1 MKFTSKYYFL
11 LILLILSNFIFINCD
26 DKKEEGKD
34 EEVVDGFTKEDR
46 ELLKKNEEK
55 FNFNV
60 EVTRMMDIIIN
71 SLYTNK
77 EVFIRELISNA
88 SDACDKARFLA
99 VQNPDYLGD
108 NKELKIIVETDRATK
123 TFSITDTGVGMTK
136 NDLVKNLGTI
146 AKSGTTS
153 FIEAISKGNALNLI
167 GQFGVGFYSTYLVS
181 NKVVVT
187 SKHADDNQHVWVST
201 AGSSF
206 TVSRDPRGNT
216 LGRGTKITLYL
227 KEDSVEFCETDTV
240 KKNIKKYSEFID
252 YPIYMKINKTYTEEE
267 ETDEYENETDTS
279 AVNDT
284 KKEDEEKK
292 DNKTDDLEIKD
303 EDEEKKKETRKKKT
317 KTVTKWKWDYELIN
331 ENKPIW
337 LRDKKE
343 ITKEEYVKFYKA
355 LSKDSEEPLAYDH
368 GKLEGEV
375 NFRYILFI
383 PGKRPYDLY
392 DNYYGKSSS
401 LKLYV
406 RRVLVSEQFEDLM
419 PRYLNFIKGVV
430 DSDDLPLNVSRES
443 LQQIKMIKVMS
454 NKLVKAS
461 IQLMIKLAV
470 EKEEDEDEDDDDED
484 DEDDEEN
491 ETEAKNET
499 EEAKAEN
506 ETKSEDDEEDDE
518 KEEKEE
524 KKKDTKFNKFFEN
537 YGKNIKLGVIEDIQN
552 RNKLAKLL
560 RFYSTHNIDELTS
573 FDEYVKR
580 MKPKQEQIYF
590 LAGEDKAAAAK
601 SPLIQKILEKGG
613 EVFILDDPIDEFCLQ
628 NLGEYEKKKLK
639 NVAKGEFKL
648 WEEDEELQKKKE
660 KKIEKDFK
668 PLIEW
673 WKKLLGPKVE
683 NIIVSQ
689 RLTDSP
695 CIMVGTEHGYSA
707 SMERIQKAQAFAQ
720 QDKITAQFLYAR
732 KTLEINPNHPAI
744 KALKDLVGTSDKV
757 SEDVED
763 TAMLL
768 FENAMLETGYSL
780 PDPHAFGL
788 RMEKVLKFN
797 LGLSRDEKVSPYE
810 VVLDDSDDED
820 DEKKDDDDDDDD
832 DDDKK
837 DKKDE
842 KKDEKKEE
850 KTEEKKEEKTEEK
863 KEEKT
868 EEKTE
873 EKKEEKK
880 DEDL

>member
-1 MKFTSKYYFL
+1 MKSLSKFYFL
-11 LILLILSNFIFINCD
+11 FFTLLFANLLFVTCE
-26 DKKEEGKD
+26 DKKPED
-34 EEVVDGFTKEDR
+34 EVEADGFTKEDR

-99 VQNPDYLGD
+99 VQNPDYFGE
-108 NKELKIIVETDRATK
+108 NKELKIIIETDRNSK

-153 FIEAISKGNALNLI
+153 FIEAISKGNSLNLI

-187 SKHADDNQHVWVST
+187 SKNADDSQHVWVST

-206 TVSRDPRGNT
+206 TVSKDPRGDT

-227 KEDSVEFCETDTV
+227 KEDSVEFCETETV

-267 ETDEYENETDTS
+267 EVDEPDNETDTT
-279 AVNDT
+279 AA
-284 KKEDEEKK
+284 EEKTEDK
-292 DNKTDDLEIKD
+292 DKDKNKTEDLEIKD
-303 EDEEKKKETRKKKT
+303 EDEEKKKEKKKKT
-317 KTVTKWKWDYELIN
+317 KSVTKWKWDYELIN

-343 ITKEEYVKFYKA
+343 ITREEYIKFYKA
-355 LSKDSEEPLAYDH
+355 LTKDSEDPLAYEH

-383 PGKRPYDLY
+383 PGRRPHDLY

-430 DSDDLPLNVSRES
+430 DSDDLPLNVSREA
-443 LQQIKMIKVMS
+443 LQQYKMIKVMS

-461 IQLMIKLAV
+461 IQLMIKLSV

-484 DEDDEEN
+484 DEEEN
-491 ETEAKNET
+491 ETESKNET
-499 EEAKAEN
+499 EAKAEN
-506 ETKSEDDEEDDE
+506 DTKADEDDEDED
-518 KEEKEE
+518 KEEKDE
-524 KKKDTKFNKFFEN
+524 KKKTTKYMKFFEN

-580 MKPKQEQIYF
+580 MKPKQEQIYY
-590 LAGEDKAAAAK
+590 LAGEDKTAEVK

-613 EVFILDDPIDEFCLQ
+613 EVLILEDPIDEFCLQ

-639 NVAKGEFKL
+639 
-648 WEEDEELQKKKE
+648 
-660 KKIEKDFK
+660 
-668 PLIEW
+668 
-673 WKKLLGPKVE
+673 
-683 NIIVSQ
+683 
-689 RLTDSP
+689 
-695 CIMVGTEHGYSA
+695 
-707 SMERIQKAQAFAQ
+707 
-720 QDKITAQFLYAR
+720 
-732 KTLEINPNHPAI
+732 KT
-744 KALKDLVGTSDKV
+744 S
-757 SEDVED
+757 
-763 TAMLL
+763 
-768 FENAMLETGYSL
+768 
-780 PDPHAFGL
+780 
-788 RMEKVLKFN
+788 N
-797 LGLSRDEKVSPYE
+797 L
-810 VVLDDSDDED
+810 
-820 DEKKDDDDDDDD
+820 
-832 DDDKK
+832 
-837 DKKDE
+837 
-842 KKDEKKEE
+842 
-850 KTEEKKEEKTEEK
+850 
-863 KEEKT
+863 
-868 EEKTE
+868 
-873 EKKEEKK
+873 
-880 DEDL
+880 

>member
-267 ETDEYENETDTS
+267 ETDEYENETDTT
-279 AVNDT
+279 AVNET
-284 KKEDEEKK
+284 EKEEKK
-292 DNKTDDLEIKD
+292 DNKSDDLEIKD
-303 EDEEKKKETRKKKT
+303 EDEKKKKETRKKKT
-317 KTVTKWKWDYELIN
+317 KTVTKWKWDYESIN

-355 LSKDSEEPLAYDH
+355 LTKDSEEPLAYDH

-850 KTEEKKEEKTEEK
+850 KTEEKKEEK
-863 KEEKT
+863 
-868 EEKTE
+868 
-873 EKKEEKK
+873 K

>member
-1 MKFTSKYYFL
+1 
-11 LILLILSNFIFINCD
+11 
-26 DKKEEGKD
+26 
-34 EEVVDGFTKEDR
+34 
-46 ELLKKNEEK
+46 
-55 FNFNV
+55 
-60 EVTRMMDIIIN
+60 
-71 SLYTNK
+71 
-77 EVFIRELISNA
+77 
-88 SDACDKARFLA
+88 
-99 VQNPDYLGD
+99 
-108 NKELKIIVETDRATK
+108 
-123 TFSITDTGVGMTK
+123 
-136 NDLVKNLGTI
+136 
-146 AKSGTTS
+146 
-153 FIEAISKGNALNLI
+153 
-167 GQFGVGFYSTYLVS
+167 
-181 NKVVVT
+181 
-187 SKHADDNQHVWVST
+187 
-201 AGSSF
+201 
-206 TVSRDPRGNT
+206 
-216 LGRGTKITLYL
+216 
-227 KEDSVEFCETDTV
+227 
-240 KKNIKKYSEFID
+240 
-252 YPIYMKINKTYTEEE
+252 
-267 ETDEYENETDTS
+267 
-279 AVNDT
+279 
-284 KKEDEEKK
+284 
-292 DNKTDDLEIKD
+292 
-303 EDEEKKKETRKKKT
+303 
-317 KTVTKWKWDYELIN
+317 
-331 ENKPIW
+331 
-337 LRDKKE
+337 
-343 ITKEEYVKFYKA
+343 
-355 LSKDSEEPLAYDH
+355 
-368 GKLEGEV
+368 
-375 NFRYILFI
+375 
-383 PGKRPYDLY
+383 
-392 DNYYGKSSS
+392 
-401 LKLYV
+401 
-406 RRVLVSEQFEDLM
+406 M

-499 EEAKAEN
+499 EETKAEN

-590 LAGEDKAAAAK
+590 LAGEDKAAVSK

-613 EVFILDDPIDEFCLQ
+613 EVLILDDPIDEFCLQ

-744 KALKDLVGTSDKV
+744 KQLKEQVGTSDKV

-768 FENAMLETGYSL
+768 FESAMLESGYSL
-780 PDPHAFGL
+780 PDPHAFGQ

-810 VVLDDSDDED
+810 VVLDDNDDED

-837 DKKDE
+837 DKKDD

-850 KTEEKKEEKTEEK
+850 KTEEKKED
-863 KEEKT
+863 KT

-873 EKKEEKK
+873 EKKDEKK

>member
-267 ETDEYENETDTS
+267 ETDEYENETDTT
-279 AVNDT
+279 AVNET
-284 KKEDEEKK
+284 QKEEAKK

-303 EDEEKKKETRKKKT
+303 EDEEKKKERKKKT
-317 KTVTKWKWDYELIN
+317 RSVTKWKWDYELIN

-355 LSKDSEEPLAYDH
+355 LTKDSEEPLAYDH

-613 EVFILDDPIDEFCLQ
+613 EVLILDDPIDEFCLQ

>member
-292 DNKTDDLEIKD
+292 DNKTDDLENKD
-303 EDEEKKKETRKKKT
+303 EDEEKKKEKKKKKT

-355 LSKDSEEPLAYDH
+355 LTKDSEEPLAYDH

>member
-1 MKFTSKYYFL
+1 MRLYSQINSL
-11 LILLILSNFIFINCD
+11 LILFLILNFVFISCD
-26 DKKEEGKD
+26 EQKSDDSKKED
-34 EEVVDGFTKEDR
+34 IVDGFTKEDR

-99 VQNPDYLGD
+99 VQNPDYLND
-108 NKELKIIVETDRATK
+108 NKELKIIIETNRNSK
-123 TFSITDTGVGMTK
+123 TFTITDTGVGMTK

-153 FIEAISKGNALNLI
+153 FIEAISKGNSLNLI

-187 SKHADDNQHVWVST
+187 SKNNEDNQHVWVST

-206 TVSRDPRGNT
+206 TVSKDPRGNT

-267 ETDEYENETDTS
+267 ETDEWENETDIT

-284 KKEDEEKK
+284 NKEEEEK
-292 DNKTDDLEIKD
+292 DNNKTDELEIKD
-303 EDEEKKKETRKKKT
+303 EEEEKKKEKRKKKT
-317 KTVTKWKWDYELIN
+317 KSVTKWKWDYELIN

-343 ITKEEYVKFYKA
+343 ITKEEYIKFYKA
-355 LSKDSEEPLAYDH
+355 LTKDSEDPLAYEH

-383 PGKRPYDLY
+383 PGKRPHDLY

-430 DSDDLPLNVSRES
+430 DSDDLPLNVSREA

-461 IQLMIKLAV
+461 IQIMIKLAV
-470 EKEEDEDEDDDDED
+470 EKEEEEDEDDED
-484 DEDDEEN
+484 DEDDEEENETESKN
-491 ETEAKNET
+491 ETEAKT
-499 EEAKAEN
+499 EN
-506 ETKSEDDEEDDE
+506 ETKSEDDDEEDDE
-518 KEEKEE
+518 TEEKEE
-524 KKKDTKFNKFFEN
+524 KKKDTKYKKFFDN

-573 FDEYVKR
+573 FDEYIKR
-580 MKPKQEQIYF
+580 MKPKQEQIYY
-590 LAGEDKAAAAK
+590 LAGEDKTAAAK

-613 EVFILDDPIDEFCLQ
+613 EVLILDDPIDEFCLQ
-628 NLGEYEKKKLK
+628 NLAEYEKKKLK

-648 WEEDEELQKKKE
+648 WEEDDEELQKKKE
-660 KKIEKDFK
+660 KKIAKDFK

-683 NIIVSQ
+683 NVIVSQ

-707 SMERIQKAQAFAQ
+707 SMVRIQRAQAFGK
-720 QDKITAQFLYAR
+720 QDKITEQFLYAR

-744 KALKDLVGTSDKV
+744 KQLKEQFGSSEKV
-757 SEDVED
+757 SEDFED
-763 TAMLL
+763 IAMLL
-768 FENAMLETGYSL
+768 FENAMLESGYSL
-780 PDPHAFGL
+780 PDPHAFGQ
-788 RMEKVLKFN
+788 RMEKALKFN

-810 VVLDDSDDED
+810 VVLDDNDDED
-820 DEKKDDDDDDDD
+820 DDKKDDDKDDDDDDE

-837 DKKDE
+837 DKKDD
-842 KKDEKKEE
+842 KKNDIKD
-850 KTEEKKEEKTEEK
+850 
-863 KEEKT
+863 
-868 EEKTE
+868 E

-880 DEDL
+880 DQKKTEES

>member
-1 MKFTSKYYFL
+1 MKSLSKFYFL
-11 LILLILSNFIFINCD
+11 FLTLLFANIILISCE
-26 DKKEEGKD
+26 DKKPEDEG
-34 EEVVDGFTKEDR
+34 EVDGFTKEDR

-99 VQNPDYLGD
+99 VQNPDYLGE
-108 NKELKIIVETDRATK
+108 NKELKIIIETDRNSK
-123 TFSITDTGVGMTK
+123 TFMITDTGVGMTK

-187 SKHADDNQHVWVST
+187 SKNADDSQHVWVST

-206 TVSRDPRGNT
+206 TVSKDPRGDT

-227 KEDSVEFCETDTV
+227 KEDSVEFCETETV

-267 ETDEYENETDTS
+267 EIDEPENETETS
-279 AVNDT
+279 TAT
-284 KKEDEEKK
+284 EEKSEDK
-292 DNKTDDLEIKD
+292 NKTEDLEIKD

-343 ITKEEYVKFYKA
+343 ITREEYVKFYKA
-355 LSKDSEEPLAYDH
+355 LTKDSEDPLAYEH

-499 EEAKAEN
+499 EETKAEN

-590 LAGEDKAAAAK
+590 LAGEDKAAVSK
-601 SPLIQKILEKGG
+601 SPLIQKIL
-613 EVFILDDPIDEFCLQ
+613 
-628 NLGEYEKKKLK
+628 
-639 NVAKGEFKL
+639 
-648 WEEDEELQKKKE
+648 
-660 KKIEKDFK
+660 
-668 PLIEW
+668 
-673 WKKLLGPKVE
+673 
-683 NIIVSQ
+683 
-689 RLTDSP
+689 
-695 CIMVGTEHGYSA
+695 
-707 SMERIQKAQAFAQ
+707 
-720 QDKITAQFLYAR
+720 
-732 KTLEINPNHPAI
+732 
-744 KALKDLVGTSDKV
+744 
-757 SEDVED
+757 
-763 TAMLL
+763 
-768 FENAMLETGYSL
+768 
-780 PDPHAFGL
+780 
-788 RMEKVLKFN
+788 
-797 LGLSRDEKVSPYE
+797 
-810 VVLDDSDDED
+810 
-820 DEKKDDDDDDDD
+820 
-832 DDDKK
+832 
-837 DKKDE
+837 
-842 KKDEKKEE
+842 
-850 KTEEKKEEKTEEK
+850 
-863 KEEKT
+863 
-868 EEKTE
+868 
-873 EKKEEKK
+873 
-880 DEDL
+880 

>member
-1 MKFTSKYYFL
+1 MKFIPKYYLL
-11 LILLILSNFIFINCD
+11 LILIILSNFIAINCD
-26 DKKEEGKD
+26 DKKDEATEESA
-34 EEVVDGFTKEDR
+34 DGFTKEDR

-99 VQNPDYLGD
+99 VQNPDYFGE
-108 NKELKIIVETDRATK
+108 NKELKIIIETDRASK

-153 FIEAISKGNALNLI
+153 FIEAISKGNSLNLI

-187 SKHADDNQHVWVST
+187 SKNADDNQHVWVST

-206 TVSRDPRGNT
+206 TVAKDPRGNT
-216 LGRGTKITLYL
+216 LGRGTKITLFL

-267 ETDEYENETDTS
+267 EIDEPENETETTS
-279 AVNDT
+279 VNET
-284 KKEDEEKK
+284 KK

-303 EDEEKKKETRKKKT
+303 EDEEKKKEKKKKT
-317 KTVTKWKWDYELIN
+317 KSITKWKWDYELIN

-355 LSKDSEEPLAYDH
+355 LTKDSEEPLAYEH

-430 DSDDLPLNVSRES
+430 DSDDLPLNVSREA
-443 LQQIKMIKVMS
+443 LQQYKMIKVMS

-461 IQLMIKLAV
+461 IQIMIKLAV
-470 EKEEDEDEDDDDED
+470 EKEEDEDDDDED
-484 DEDDEEN
+484 DEDDEEDN
-491 ETEAKNET
+491 ETDSKNET
-499 EEAKAEN
+499 ETKAEN
-506 ETKSEDDEEDDE
+506 DTKSDDEEDDE
-518 KEEKEE
+518 KEEKTE
-524 KKKDTKFNKFFEN
+524 KKKDTKYMKFFEN
-537 YGKNIKLGVIEDIQN
+537 YGKNIKLGIIEDIQN

-573 FDEYVKR
+573 FDEYIKR
-580 MKPKQEQIYF
+580 MKPKQEQIYY
-590 LAGEDKAAAAK
+590 LAGEDKTAISK

-613 EVFILDDPIDEFCLQ
+613 EVFVLDDPIDEFCLQ

-673 WKKLLGPKVE
+673 WKKLLGAKVE

-689 RLTDSP
+689 RLVDSP
-695 CIMVGTEHGYSA
+695 CIMIGTEHGYSA
-707 SMERIQKAQAFAQ
+707 SMERIQKAQAFAN

-732 KTLEINPNHPAI
+732 KTMEINPNHPAI
-744 KALKDLVGTSDKV
+744 KTLKEQVGTADKV

-768 FENAMLETGYSL
+768 FESAMLESGYSL
-780 PDPHAFGL
+780 PDPHAFGV
-788 RMEKVLKFN
+788 RMEKVLKYN

-810 VVLDDSDDED
+810 VVLDDSDDD
-820 DEKKDDDDDDDD
+820 DDDKKDDDDDKD

-837 DKKDE
+837 DDDKKDDDKKDD
-842 KKDEKKEE
+842 KKDEKKED
-850 KTEEKKEEKTEEK
+850 KKDEKKEDKKDEK
-863 KEEKT
+863 KEDK
-868 EEKTE
+868 KD
-873 EKKEEKK
+873 EKKEDKK
-880 DEDL
+880 DDKKDGNKEDL

>member
-1 MKFTSKYYFL
+1 MKLFSKFNSL
-11 LILLILSNFIFINCD
+11 LLLLLLLNFAFISCD
-26 DKKEEGKD
+26 DQKAD
-34 EEVVDGFTKEDR
+34 EAKNEDTVDGFTKEDR

-77 EVFIRELISNA
+77 EVFIRELISNS

-108 NKELKIIVETDRATK
+108 NKELKIIIETDRNSK

-153 FIEAISKGNALNLI
+153 FIEAISKGNSLNLI

-187 SKHADDNQHVWVST
+187 SKNVDDNQHVWVST

-267 ETDEYENETDTS
+267 ETDEYENETDTTS
-279 AVNDT
+279 VNET
-284 KKEDEEKK
+284 QKEEDEEKK

-303 EDEEKKKETRKKKT
+303 EDEEKKKDKRKKKT
-317 KTVTKWKWDYELIN
+317 KSVTKWKWDYELIN

-355 LSKDSEEPLAYDH
+355 LTKDSEDPLAYEH

-430 DSDDLPLNVSRES
+430 DSDDLPLNVSREA

-461 IQLMIKLAV
+461 IQIMIKLAV
-470 EKEEDEDEDDDDED
+470 EKEEDED
-484 DEDDEEN
+484 
-491 ETEAKNET
+491 
-499 EEAKAEN
+499 
-506 ETKSEDDEEDDE
+506 
-518 KEEKEE
+518 
-524 KKKDTKFNKFFEN
+524 
-537 YGKNIKLGVIEDIQN
+537 
-552 RNKLAKLL
+552 
-560 RFYSTHNIDELTS
+560 
-573 FDEYVKR
+573 
-580 MKPKQEQIYF
+580 
-590 LAGEDKAAAAK
+590 
-601 SPLIQKILEKGG
+601 
-613 EVFILDDPIDEFCLQ
+613 
-628 NLGEYEKKKLK
+628 
-639 NVAKGEFKL
+639 
-648 WEEDEELQKKKE
+648 
-660 KKIEKDFK
+660 
-668 PLIEW
+668 
-673 WKKLLGPKVE
+673 
-683 NIIVSQ
+683 
-689 RLTDSP
+689 
-695 CIMVGTEHGYSA
+695 
-707 SMERIQKAQAFAQ
+707 
-720 QDKITAQFLYAR
+720 
-732 KTLEINPNHPAI
+732 
-744 KALKDLVGTSDKV
+744 
-757 SEDVED
+757 
-763 TAMLL
+763 
-768 FENAMLETGYSL
+768 
-780 PDPHAFGL
+780 
-788 RMEKVLKFN
+788 
-797 LGLSRDEKVSPYE
+797 
-810 VVLDDSDDED
+810 
-820 DEKKDDDDDDDD
+820 
-832 DDDKK
+832 
-837 DKKDE
+837 
-842 KKDEKKEE
+842 
-850 KTEEKKEEKTEEK
+850 
-863 KEEKT
+863 
-868 EEKTE
+868 
-873 EKKEEKK
+873 
-880 DEDL
+880 

>member
-292 DNKTDDLEIKD
+292 KD
-303 EDEEKKKETRKKKT
+303 KRKKKT
-317 KTVTKWKWDYELIN
+317 KSVTKWKWDYELIN

-355 LSKDSEEPLAYDH
+355 LTKDSEEPLAYDH

>member
-1 MKFTSKYYFL
+1 MKSLSKFYFL
-11 LILLILSNFIFINCD
+11 FLTLLFANLLFVTCE
-26 DKKEEGKD
+26 DKKPED
-34 EEVVDGFTKEDR
+34 EVEADGFTKEDR

-99 VQNPDYLGD
+99 VQNPDYFGE
-108 NKELKIIVETDRATK
+108 NKELKIIIETDRNSK

-153 FIEAISKGNALNLI
+153 FIEAISKGNSLNLI

-187 SKHADDNQHVWVST
+187 SKNADDSQHVWVST

-206 TVSRDPRGNT
+206 TVSKDPRGDT

-227 KEDSVEFCETDTV
+227 KEDSVEFCETETV

-267 ETDEYENETDTS
+267 EVDEPDNETDTT
-279 AVNDT
+279 AA
-284 KKEDEEKK
+284 EEKTEDK
-292 DNKTDDLEIKD
+292 DKDKNKTEDLEIKD
-303 EDEEKKKETRKKKT
+303 EDEEKKKEKKKKT
-317 KTVTKWKWDYELIN
+317 KSVTKWKWDYELIN

-343 ITKEEYVKFYKA
+343 ITREEYIKFYKA
-355 LSKDSEEPLAYDH
+355 LTKDSEDPLAYEH

-383 PGKRPYDLY
+383 PGRRPHDLY

-430 DSDDLPLNVSRES
+430 DSDDLPLNVSREA
-443 LQQIKMIKVMS
+443 LQQYKMIKVMS

-461 IQLMIKLAV
+461 IQLMIKLSV

-484 DEDDEEN
+484 DEEEN
-491 ETEAKNET
+491 ETESKNET
-499 EEAKAEN
+499 EAKAEN
-506 ETKSEDDEEDDE
+506 DTKADEDDEDED
-518 KEEKEE
+518 KEEKDE
-524 KKKDTKFNKFFEN
+524 KKKTTKYMKFFEN

-590 LAGEDKAAAAK
+590 LAGDDKTIEAK
-601 SPLIQKILEKGG
+601 SPLIQKI
-613 EVFILDDPIDEFCLQ
+613 
-628 NLGEYEKKKLK
+628 
-639 NVAKGEFKL
+639 
-648 WEEDEELQKKKE
+648 
-660 KKIEKDFK
+660 
-668 PLIEW
+668 
-673 WKKLLGPKVE
+673 
-683 NIIVSQ
+683 
-689 RLTDSP
+689 
-695 CIMVGTEHGYSA
+695 
-707 SMERIQKAQAFAQ
+707 
-720 QDKITAQFLYAR
+720 
-732 KTLEINPNHPAI
+732 
-744 KALKDLVGTSDKV
+744 
-757 SEDVED
+757 
-763 TAMLL
+763 
-768 FENAMLETGYSL
+768 
-780 PDPHAFGL
+780 
-788 RMEKVLKFN
+788 
-797 LGLSRDEKVSPYE
+797 
-810 VVLDDSDDED
+810 
-820 DEKKDDDDDDDD
+820 
-832 DDDKK
+832 
-837 DKKDE
+837 
-842 KKDEKKEE
+842 
-850 KTEEKKEEKTEEK
+850 
-863 KEEKT
+863 
-868 EEKTE
+868 
-873 EKKEEKK
+873 
-880 DEDL
+880 